1 MSIKRH
7 DAKRDKNEPVIFEAL
22 QMAGAMPIRI
32 SEKGLPD
39 LAVLFRGET
48 FWLEVKTDKGKL
60 TPAQIDWHATALNYG
75 VNVYVVHS
83 VHDALKAIGAIDD

>member
-22 QMAGAMPIRI
+22 QLAGAMPIRL

-39 LAVLFRGET
+39 LMVLFRGDVYL
-48 FWLEVKTDKGKL
+48 LEVKTPKGKL
-60 TPAQIDWHATALNYG
+60 TPAQIDFSATALNYG
-75 VNVYVVHS
+75 VNVHVVHS
-83 VHDALKAIGAIDD
+83 VYDALKAIGAIDE